1 MIATAEEASM
11 QVQALGHAV
20 LKVRNLERAE
30 AFYNGVLGIPIA
42 ARHPSGMMTFF
53 TLGNHHDLAL
63 LAVGDGAP
71 AAPNNAPGLYHVAFK
86 VGDTPEQLR
95 QAKEDLER
103 AGVAIDGSADHTVSL
118 ALYIHD
124 PDGNGIELYVDASD
138 EWKRDPSR
146 VTDIKPLVL

>member
-1 MIATAEEASM
+1 MH
-11 QVQALGHAV
+11 VQSLGHAV

-30 AFYNGVLGIPIA
+30 AFYSGVLGIPIA
-42 ARHPSGMMTFF
+42 ARHPSGQMTFL

-71 AAPNNAPGLYHVAFK
+71 SAPADAPGLYHVAFK
-86 VGDTPEQLR
+86 IGDSPEALR
-95 QAKEDLER
+95 EAKADLER
-103 AGVAIDGSADHTVSL
+103 AGVAINGAADHTVSL

-138 EWKRDPSR
+138 EWKDDPAR